1 MDDKRKI
8 QNLLNLKQLFDK
20 LCVKKLSINLVWE
33 KKYFKFGNFELK
45 FLW

>member
-8 QNLLNLKQLFDK
+8 QNLLNLKQLLDK

-33 KKYFKFGNFELK
+33 NVF
-45 FLW
+45 